1 MLRIK
6 QSRYPPPHPIKR
18 QKLKETQNIHEKPR
32 IYMNEAQLLKMLKRN
47 TLSQLIS
54 VKSYISFHKP
64 EKTVCILT
72 MFCQFCILFRDVK
85 RYKNILIMC
94 ILQHLLFTCVK
105 SLVQQQ
111 NGRFYTE
118 RGMTSPDIYFFKK
131 EKKTSLKVSVIGLG
145 FLFC

>member
-6 QSRYPPPHPIKR
+6 QSRYPPHPPIKR
-18 QKLKETQNIHEKPR
+18 QKLKEIQNIHEKPR
-32 IYMNEAQLLKMLKRN
+32 IYLNEAQLLKMLKRN

-72 MFCQFCILFRDVK
+72 MFFKFCILFRDVK

-94 ILQHLLFTCVK
+94 IL
-105 SLVQQQ
+105 
-111 NGRFYTE
+111 
-118 RGMTSPDIYFFKK
+118 
-131 EKKTSLKVSVIGLG
+131 
-145 FLFC
+145 